1 MGAREGNSI
10 FVMTVGLSLIENY
23 VEDKI
28 KEELNKDNLCIE
40 SFRKWW
46 NIKEK
51 KNNIRNV
58 KDLRKELEDFVSK
71 KGSKACAELSQLEG
85 FIKNSKLEIP
95 EKIFLIVTK
104 SNKRIGSK
112 FIGEILKEKIP
123 DVLENSLKE
132 RIELL
137 KEIADPF
144 EGDEAFLKS
153 IDEVVERVK
162 EVFKNFKNERIY
174 LFISGGYKGFIPILS
189 VVSTI
194 HKNIYIVYTHEESEE
209 IFILPP
215 LPFTID
221 FRIMDEYRSI
231 LRLQKKTIDK
241 KLYNLIKSNFPSIEI
256 FYSEKK
262 DFERTNFGEWFKE
275 IVEEGR
281 FSFGENLRFKI
292 KKKELREK
300 LEKKLRYYEYL
311 WIGDQIPET
320 VEHSR
325 YHSLRLCEYANLILT
340 FYPDLLNDLGDE
352 GLFILYVSIW
362 LHDIGHGAIKFSGK
376 KDGIFRK
383 ILKNDGLFDE
393 IPENVALH
401 PDKVRDYHNYLSVDM
416 LENEFKFLLCNV
428 ENKLKDAIKLCIIY
442 HRRKTPF
449 LKDST
454 NQKNTDDSDAKFIYS
469 LEEIIEREKD
479 FTDIEKQLL
488 LSSALLSFIDGLD
501 VQSDRVVG
509 KEYRK
514 MREERDK
521 YEVNYHLDIF
531 NKLSKLHPEE
541 LNKVVE
547 KITELKNKWEKCEEV
562 EMKEIMKEL
571 SLNNKDL
578 LQVIKYHAKRAC
590 FIMEQKKHFNKHS
603 LIDTVLLGKED
614 DSKTLKISLVLNVD
628 KVNPDD
634 KKVEEIVKKI
644 CQDIREEF
652 ERTKKYLEHYF
663 KLKEEFT
670 KIIIKD
676 GKEEVIDGICEF

>member
-1 MGAREGNSI
+1 MVNKNNI
-10 FVMTVGLSLIENY
+10 FIITVGMSLIEHY
-23 VEDKI
+23 LDRSI
-28 KEELNKDNLCIE
+28 DEELNNEQPDIEKVKEFWKRKKDFSTIENFRQELE
-40 SFRKWW
+40 SF
-46 NIKEK
+46 KEEPSY
-51 KNNIRNV
+51 N
-58 KDLRKELEDFVSK
+58 S
-71 KGSKACAELSQLEG
+71 CAELFQLKN
-85 FIKNSKLEIP
+85 FIDERKEYP
-95 EKIFLIVTK
+95 EKIYMIVTE
-104 SNKRIGSK
+104 GSK
-112 FIGEILKEKIP
+112 IIGEILNKKIP
-123 DVLENSLKE
+123 DIIKNLSEDKIEVLDS
-132 RIELL
+132 IS
-137 KEIADPF
+137 DPYNGN
-144 EGDEAFLKS
+144 ESFLNS
-153 IDEVVERVK
+153 IDEVVERIKKVSEK
-162 EVFKNFKNERIY
+162 HRNSTIY
-174 LFISGGYKGFIPILS
+174 LFIAGGYKGFIPILS
-189 VVSTI
+189 VIATL
-194 HKNIYIVYTHEESEE
+194 HKDTYIVYTHEKSKQ

-221 FRIMDEYRSI
+221 FRIMEEYRSI
-231 LRLQKKTIDK
+231 LRRKKIDR
-241 KLYNLIKSNFPSIEI
+241 KLYKIINSNFPSIGI
-256 FYSEKK
+256 FYSEKN
-262 DFERTNFGEWFKE
+262 DFKSTNFGKWFNE

-292 KKKELREK
+292 EKEELREK
-300 LEKKLRYYEYL
+300 LEEKLRYYEYL

-325 YHSLRLCEYANLILT
+325 YHSLRLCEYANLILN
-340 FYPDLLNDLGDE
+340 FYPGLLEKLGDK

-362 LHDIGHGAIKFSGK
+362 LHDIGHGAIKFSRK
-376 KDGIFRK
+376 KNGIFGK

-416 LENEFKFLLCNV
+416 LENEFSILFPEV
-428 ENKLKDAIKLCIIY
+428 DNKLKDAIKLCIIY

-454 NQKNTDDSDAKFIYS
+454 NQKNNDYSDAKFIHS
-469 LEEIIEREKD
+469 LEEIIGREKD
-479 FTDIEKQLL
+479 FSDIKEQLL
-488 LSSALLSFIDGLD
+488 LSTAFLSFIDGLD

-509 KEYRK
+509 EEYK
-514 MREERDK
+514 TMREERDK

-578 LQVIKYHAKRAC
+578 LQLIEYHAKRAC

-614 DSKTLKISLVLNVD
+614 DSNTLKISLVLNVD
-628 KVNPDD
+628 KINPDD

-644 CQDIREEF
+644 CKDICGEF
-652 ERTKKYLEHYF
+652 KRTEKILKDYFELKK
-663 KLKEEFT
+663 FT
-670 KIIIKD
+670 IIKD
-676 GKEEVIDGICEF
+676 EKEEDIDGICQF